1 MSFPQ
6 GMLRDPDV
14 SASIK
19 NQYLKNAIEH
29 IDYERAPIIR
39 ITKKNAEQYSTSV
52 AKGLKYHME
61 TYKITI
67 KIKP

>member
-19 NQYLKNAIEH
+19 NQYLKNAIKR
-29 IDYERAPIIR
+29 IDYERAPIVR
-39 ITKKNAEQYSTSV
+39 IMKKNADGFIY
-52 AKGLKYHME
+52 
-61 TYKITI
+61 
-67 KIKP
+67 PF

>member
-19 NQYLKNAIEH
+19 NQYLKNAIER
-29 IDYERAPIIR
+29 IDYERAPIVR
-39 ITKKNAEQYSTSV
+39 ITKKECRTIFYIRSQR
-52 AKGLKYHME
+52 
-61 TYKITI
+61 I
-67 KIKP
+67 KISYGTIQDHY

>member
-19 NQYLKNAIEH
+19 NQYLKNAIER
-29 IDYERAPIIR
+29 IDYERAPIVR
-39 ITKKNAEQYSTSV
+39 ITKKRIPNNI
-52 AKGLKYHME
+52 LH
-61 TYKITI
+61 
-67 KIKP
+67 P